1 MNERERNEFW
11 ASLALKH
18 TRGIGPRT
26 WKRLCGA
33 YGCAYQA
40 VMDVANWSGRKLAS
54 SKLAE
59 ELRSQAWRANA
70 RQEWERALASGFELL
85 LWTDPRYPEHLR
97 EIPDPPL
104 YLYCAGDLSLLA
116 NPCIALVG
124 TRNSTAY
131 GRDATRDIG
140 AALSAA
146 GLTIVSGMAYGID
159 RQAHLA
165 GLSGL
170 GGSIAVL
177 GAGLDMDYPTG
188 NSDVRALLLEKGL
201 LLSELA
207 PGTPPEPRHFPVRN
221 RIISGL
227 SLGVTV
233 MEASLPSGSMITARL
248 AMEQGREVFAV
259 PGPRDSN
266 MHLGCFE
273 LINQGAKL
281 VCSAEDILREL
292 APLLGA
298 SATPKPETPKAKPR
312 PTARFARLS
321 ALPATAPSIDQE
333 IPDEADLTPDERDI
347 VNALRE
353 APRLHIDA
361 LGQRLGWE
369 PGALSRA
376 LVLLELRGVV
386 RQLPGMIYCAC

>member
-1 MNERERNEFW
+1 MNARQRNEFW

-26 WKRLCGA
+26 WKRLCA
-33 YGCAYQA
+33 EYGGPYQA
-40 VMDVANWSGRKLAS
+40 VMNAANWPARKLAS
-54 SKLAE
+54 AKQAE
-59 ELRSQAWRANA
+59 ELRSQAWRATA
-70 RQEWERALASGFELL
+70 RQEWEHALASDFELL

-116 NPCIALVG
+116 NPCVALVG

-146 GLTIVSGMAYGID
+146 GVTIVSGMAYGID

-177 GAGLDMDYPTG
+177 GAGLDIDYPAG
-188 NSDVRALLLEKGL
+188 NSDVRALLLESGL
-201 LLSELA
+201 LVSELA
-207 PGTPPEPRHFPVRN
+207 PGAPAEPRNFPVRN

-292 APLLGA
+292 AGQLGPC
-298 SATPKPETPKAKPR
+298 ATPKPSGGKTTKRPKAHPAKASP
-312 PTARFARLS
+312 PQPQPDEHS
-321 ALPATAPSIDQE
+321 APH
-333 IPDEADLTPDERDI
+333 EADLTPDERDI
-347 VNALRE
+347 LDALRD
-353 APRLHIDA
+353 ATRLHIDA
-361 LGQRLGWE
+361 LGERLGWE
-369 PGALSRA
+369 PSALSRA